1 MTIQVPPR
9 VDSITWHMG
18 SLVSSTQFT
27 RGLFPQ
33 AHLLTRKNM
42 QSSYEGALGHDVM

>member
-1 MTIQVPPR
+1 MTIQVPQR
-9 VDSITWHMG
+9 VEFRSMG

-42 QSSYEGALGHDVM
+42 QSSYEGYLGTIW